1 MPKTSLEPAHL
12 TANEVANSLR
22 VQGIDFRGP
31 FRSQGGRIVFV
42 VENCIFLESELIE
55 LLSQN
60 SLDREGIRR
69 LATRVQSLNS
79 TQ

>member
-1 MPKTSLEPAHL
+1 MSKTSSEAAHV

-22 VQGIDFRGP
+22 IQGIDFRGP

-60 SLDREGIRR
+60 RLGPEGIQQ
-69 LATRVQSLNS
+69 LAARVQSSNS